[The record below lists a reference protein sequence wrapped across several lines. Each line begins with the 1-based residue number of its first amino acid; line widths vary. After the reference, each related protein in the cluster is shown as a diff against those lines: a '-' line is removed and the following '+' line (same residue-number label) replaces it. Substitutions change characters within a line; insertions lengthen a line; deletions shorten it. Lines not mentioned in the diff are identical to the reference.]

1 MDKETA
7 TALASIQ
14 GRITSLELALT
25 YAFAINHAERP
36 EPYEDISVCFEAM
49 RAQLSDIAAET
60 IHDLGQDAFELGS
73 VLNSGAAG
81 ALSQIETMTIGIL
94 KSIRGE
100 HGSASSG

>member
-14 GRITSLELALT
+14 GQISSLKLAL
-25 YAFAINHAERP
+25 AQVLAISHAERP

-49 RAQLSDIAAET
+49 RAQLSDNVAES
-60 IHDLGQDAFELGS
+60 IHDLRQDAFELGS
-73 VLNSGAAG
+73 ALNSGAAG
-81 ALSQIETMTIGIL
+81 SLSQIETMTIGLL
-94 KSIRGE
+94 KSIRDE